1 MKICIERSDR
11 MGDMILTLP
20 VIQGIKDKNPHAIV
34 HVIAS
39 QKNSKI
45 CKQFSLIDKIFEKS
59 KLSSSFNNLT
69 KSIRAEKY
77 DYYFTFS
84 PGWFGLRL
92 GFFSKSKFKS
102 SLILKSRYSSNL
114 FSKLDQIFFSK
125 IFYSLSLV
133 IDRFRSLKTNKNI
146 HQTNMMMDLISKS
159 GVAVSRK
166 TQTKFMIITHHALTM
181 SRMDRLFGVTM
192 AERLFNNV
200 FILNKSKPVCILHLS
215 SKWVNNYYSEE
226 NFNDLLKLLNEK
238 EILIYLTTD
247 ETTKNKFNKIFETF
261 DAVEDPSNI
270 QKSEKSI
277 LICNNFNFEDW
288 TSLLNQADYV
298 ITPESGCTHIASLTK
313 CKLAVIYDAD
323 NSPNSIRHE
332 YAPWNKE
339 YLALETNDKELN
351 RKLLNFI

>member
-45 CKQFSLIDKIFEKS
+45 CKQFSMIDKIFEKS
-59 KLSSSFNNLT
+59 KLSSSFNDLT

-159 GVAVSRK
+159 GVAISRK
-166 TQTKFMIITHHALTM
+166 TQTKFM
-181 SRMDRLFGVTM
+181 
-192 AERLFNNV
+192 FNNV

-261 DAVEDPSNI
+261 DAVEDPSDI

>member
-11 MGDMILTLP
+11 MGDMVLTLP
-20 VIQGIKDKNPHAIV
+20 VIQGIKEQNPEAII

-45 CKQFSLIDKIFEKS
+45 CKQFSFIDKIFEKS
-59 KLSSSFNNLT
+59 KLSSSFNNLKKT
-69 KSIRAEKY
+69 IIAEKY
-77 DYYFTFS
+77 EYYFTFS

-102 SLILKSRYSSNL
+102 SLILKSRYNSNVFSKFGQII
-114 FSKLDQIFFSK
+114 FSKL
-125 IFYSLSLV
+125 FYSKSLV
-133 IDRFRSLKTNKNI
+133 IDRFKKLQKNKNI
-146 HQTNMMMDLISKS
+146 HQTNMMMDVIEKS
-159 GVAVSRK
+159 GIEISRK
-166 TQTKFMIITHHALTM
+166 TQT
-181 SRMDRLFGVTM
+181 
-192 AERLFNNV
+192 N
-200 FILNKSKPVCILHLS
+200 FIFTNSFTLNKNHPVCIIHLS
-215 SKWVNNYYSEE
+215 SKWVNDYYSED

-238 EILIYLTTD
+238 DIFIYLTTD
-247 ETTKNKFNKIFETF
+247 ETTKNKFSKIFETF
-261 DAVEDPSNI
+261 DAVEDPSDI
-270 QKSEKSI
+270 QKIEKNI
-277 LICNNFNFEDW
+277 VICNNFNFVNW

>member
-20 VIQGIKDKNPHAIV
+20 VIQGIKQKNPQAII

-45 CKQFSLIDKIFEKS
+45 CMQYNLIDKIFEKS
-59 KLSSSFNNLT
+59 KLSFNNLT
-69 KSIRAEKY
+69 KSISAEKY
-77 DYYFTFS
+77 DYYYSFS

-102 SLILKSRYSSNL
+102 SLILKSRYNSNI
-114 FSKLDQIFFSK
+114 FSKLGQIFFSK
-125 IFYSLSLV
+125 VFYSQSL
-133 IDRFRSLKTNKNI
+133 IINRFKSLQENKNI
-146 HQTNMMMDLISKS
+146 HQTNMMMDVISKS
-159 GVAVSRK
+159 GVEICRK
-166 TQTKFMIITHHALTM
+166 SQTKFT
-181 SRMDRLFGVTM
+181 
-192 AERLFNNV
+192 FNNV
-200 FILNKSKPVCILHLS
+200 FKLKKNKSVCVIHLS
-215 SKWVNNYYSEE
+215 SKWINAYYSEE

-238 EILIYLTTD
+238 DIFIYLTTD
-247 ETTKNKFNKIFETF
+247 ETTKNKFSKIFETF
-261 DAVEDPSNI
+261 DVVGDPSDI

-277 LICNNFNFEDW
+277 LICNNFNFENW
-288 TSLLNQADYV
+288 TSLLNQVNYV

-323 NSPNSIRHE
+323 NFPNSIKQE

-339 YLALETNDKELN
+339 YLTLETSDKELN
-351 RKLLNFI
+351 RKLLKFI

>member
-20 VIQGIKDKNPHAIV
+20 VIQGIKEKNPHAIV

-45 CKQFSLIDKIFEKS
+45 CNQFSLIDKIFEKS
-59 KLSSSFNNLT
+59 KLSSSFNDLT

-159 GVAVSRK
+159 GVAISRK
-166 TQTKFMIITHHALTM
+166 TQTKFM
-181 SRMDRLFGVTM
+181 
-192 AERLFNNV
+192 FNNV

-215 SKWVNNYYSEE
+215 SKWINNYYSEE

-238 EILIYLTTD
+238 EIFIYLTTD
-247 ETTKNKFNKIFETF
+247 ETTKNKFNKIFKTF
-261 DAVEDPSNI
+261 DAVDDPSNI

-277 LICNNFNFEDW
+277 LICNNFNFENW

-323 NSPNSIRHE
+323 NSPNSIRNE

>member
-20 VIQGIKDKNPHAIV
+20 VIQAIKEKNPHAII

-39 QKNSKI
+39 QKNIKI
-45 CKQFSLIDKIFEKS
+45 CKQYSLIDKIFEKS

-69 KSIRAEKY
+69 KSISTERY

-102 SLILKSRYSSNL
+102 SLILKSRYNSNVFSKFGQII
-114 FSKLDQIFFSK
+114 FSKL
-125 IFYSLSLV
+125 FYSKSLV
-133 IDRFRSLKTNKNI
+133 IDRFKTLQENKNI
-146 HQTNMMMDLISKS
+146 HQTNMMMDLVSKS
-159 GVAVSRK
+159 GITINRK
-166 TQTKFMIITHHALTM
+166 TQT
-181 SRMDRLFGVTM
+181 
-192 AERLFNNV
+192 N
-200 FILNKSKPVCILHLS
+200 FIFTNSFTLNKNHPVCIIHLS
-215 SKWVNNYYSEE
+215 SKWVNDYYSEDD
-226 NFNDLLKLLNEK
+226 FNDFLNLLNQK
-238 EILIYLTTD
+238 DIFIYLTTD
-247 ETTKNKFNKIFETF
+247 ETTKNKFSKIFEIF
-261 DAVEDPSNI
+261 DAVENPSEI
-270 QKSEKSI
+270 QKNKKSI
-277 LICNNFNFEDW
+277 LICNNFNFENW

-332 YAPWNKE
+332 YTPWNKE

-351 RKLLNFI
+351 RKLFNFI

>member
-45 CKQFSLIDKIFEKS
+45 CKQFSMIDKIFEKS

-133 IDRFRSLKTNKNI
+133 IDRFKSLKTNKNI

-159 GVAVSRK
+159 GVAISKK
-166 TQTKFMIITHHALTM
+166 TQTKFM
-181 SRMDRLFGVTM
+181 
-192 AERLFNNV
+192 FNNV

-261 DAVEDPSNI
+261 DAVEDPSDI

-288 TSLLNQADYV
+288 TSLLNQANYV

>member
-20 VIQGIKDKNPHAIV
+20 VIQGIKEKNPHAIV

-45 CKQFSLIDKIFEKS
+45 CNQFSLIDKIFEKS
-59 KLSSSFNNLT
+59 KLSSSFNELT

-84 PGWFGLRL
+84 PSWFGLRL

-159 GVAVSRK
+159 GVAISRK
-166 TQTKFMIITHHALTM
+166 TQTKFM
-181 SRMDRLFGVTM
+181 
-192 AERLFNNV
+192 FNNV

-247 ETTKNKFNKIFETF
+247 ETTKNKFNKIFKTF
-261 DAVEDPSNI
+261 DAVDDPSNI

-277 LICNNFNFEDW
+277 LICNNFNFENW

>member
-20 VIQGIKDKNPHAIV
+20 VIQAIKEKNPHAII

-39 QKNSKI
+39 QKNIKI
-45 CKQFSLIDKIFEKS
+45 CKQYSLIDKIFEKS

-69 KSIRAEKY
+69 KSISAERY
-77 DYYFTFS
+77 NYYFTFS

-102 SLILKSRYSSNL
+102 SLILKSRYNSNVFSKFGQII
-114 FSKLDQIFFSK
+114 FSKL
-125 IFYSLSLV
+125 FYSKSLV
-133 IDRFRSLKTNKNI
+133 IDRFKTLQENKNI
-146 HQTNMMMDLISKS
+146 HQTNMMMDLVSKS
-159 GVAVSRK
+159 GIAISRK
-166 TQTKFMIITHHALTM
+166 NQTNFIFTNYLT
-181 SRMDRLFGVTM
+181 
-192 AERLFNNV
+192 
-200 FILNKSKPVCILHLS
+200 LNKNHPVCIIHLS
-215 SKWVNNYYSEE
+215 SKWINNYYSEDD
-226 NFNDLLKLLNEK
+226 FNNLLKLLNEK
-238 EILIYLTTD
+238 DIFIYLTTD
-247 ETTKNKFNKIFETF
+247 ETTKNKFSKIFKTF
-261 DAVEDPSNI
+261 DAVENPSKI
-270 QKSEKSI
+270 QSSSKSI
-277 LICNNFNFEDW
+277 LICNNFNFENW
-288 TSLLNQADYV
+288 TSLINQADYV

-323 NSPNSIRHE
+323 NSPNNIRHE

>member
-20 VIQGIKDKNPHAIV
+20 VIQGIKEKNPHAIV

-45 CKQFSLIDKIFEKS
+45 CNQFSLIDKIFEKS

-133 IDRFRSLKTNKNI
+133 INRFRSLKTNKNI

-159 GVAVSRK
+159 GVAISRK
-166 TQTKFMIITHHALTM
+166 TQTKFM
-181 SRMDRLFGVTM
+181 
-192 AERLFNNV
+192 FNNV

-261 DAVEDPSNI
+261 DAVEDPSDI
-270 QKSEKSI
+270 QKNEKSI
-277 LICNNFNFEDW
+277 LICNNFNFENW

>member
-59 KLSSSFNNLT
+59 KLSSSFNDLT
-69 KSIRAEKY
+69 QSIREEKY

-166 TQTKFMIITHHALTM
+166 TQTKFM
-181 SRMDRLFGVTM
+181 
-192 AERLFNNV
+192 FNNV

-261 DAVEDPSNI
+261 DAVEDPSDI

>member
-166 TQTKFMIITHHALTM
+166 TQTKFM
-181 SRMDRLFGVTM
+181 
-192 AERLFNNV
+192 FNNV

-226 NFNDLLKLLNEK
+226 NFNDLLKSLNEK

-261 DAVEDPSNI
+261 DAVEDPSDI

>member
-20 VIQGIKDKNPHAIV
+20 VIQGIKEKNPHAIV

-45 CKQFSLIDKIFEKS
+45 CNQFSLIDKIFEKS
-59 KLSSSFNNLT
+59 KLSSSFNDLT

-159 GVAVSRK
+159 GVAISRK
-166 TQTKFMIITHHALTM
+166 TQTKFM
-181 SRMDRLFGVTM
+181 
-192 AERLFNNV
+192 FNNV

-261 DAVEDPSNI
+261 DAVEDPSDI

-277 LICNNFNFEDW
+277 LICNNFNFENW